1 MNSRLLAHTCNILKR
16 EKKQKL
22 NFDTGTGTFTKGL
35 TVSGATS
42 KATAVID
49 KVSGTATGYLV
60 LKNITGTFQNDEIL
74 TDTGSGAAV
83 ANGVCTDWQNSYGEY
98 EYYWPVDQSSVDC
111 RFYYA
116 GNKGQGK
123 TRVIHETGQLIDLP
137 LSLILPGTVTVETLD
152 YRIDGTSGPFQ
163 DVYSI
168 ETCYSV
174 SGRAAIDHYEL
185 VLKKVQS

>member
-42 KATAVID
+42 HATAVID
-49 KVSGTATGYLV
+49 KVSGSTSGYLV
-60 LKNITGTFQNDEIL
+60 LKNLTGTFQNDEAL
-74 TDTGSGAAV
+74 TDTGTGAAL
-83 ANGVCTDWQNSYGEY
+83 ANGVCSDYQNSYGEY
-98 EYYWPVDQSSVDC
+98 EYYWPIDQSSVDC

-123 TRVIHETGQLIDLP
+123 TRVIHETGQMIDLP
-137 LSLILPGTVTVETLD
+137 LSVILPGTVTVASAE

-163 DVYSI
+163 EVYSI

-174 SGRAAIDHYEL
+174 SGRSAVDHYEA
-185 VLKKVQS
+185 VLKAVQ